1 MRIGVR
7 GAGVV
12 VGLREGE
19 TVDEN
24 KKKIEFNRYR
34 AQEEKDKISTKDSH
48 KL

>member
-1 MRIGVR
+1 M
-7 GAGVV
+7 

-24 KKKIEFNRYR
+24 KMKIEFNRWR
-34 AQEEKDKISTKDSH
+34 AQEEEDKISTKDSH